1 MSQTMATLRR
11 MFQTPRSC
19 SASAVSSTSSH
30 SHLLLF
36 CFSQTK
42 LLQYFFFHLGA
53 WLWNFLR
60 FCLPEN
66 VFILPSSLVDS
77 LARCRILCSKSGVG
91 KLWPTGQTQ
100 PFTCV
105 GKWRFAETQP
115 CSFLYRRYTCFCATL
130 AELNSYKKDH
140 LTHKMWN
147 IYSFLLKEKC
157 VYPYLKSL

>member
-1 MSQTMATLRR
+1 

-36 CFSQTK
+36 VFLKQNFFSFCFFPIWVPGYET
-42 LLQYFFFHLGA
+42 
-53 WLWNFLR
+53 LWDFA
-60 FCLPEN
+60 CLECLY
-66 VFILPSSLVDS
+66 LPSSLVDS

-91 KLWPTGQTQ
+91 KLWPKLVKPSPSLVLVNEEFVHVLISLWTL
-100 PFTCV
+100 
-105 GKWRFAETQP
+105 WLL
-115 CSFLYRRYTCFCATL
+115 LYYL

-147 IYSFLLKEKC
+147 IY
-157 VYPYLKSL
+157 YLS